1 MRGGNGKPD
10 AFSPHK
16 TADGR
21 DLEIAKSS
29 KSGTGYWCV
38 VGPRYGKYY
47 VKKKLDGEKGSKRS
61 KVFAGHASARE
72 AAIALAEY
80 MDAPYDLPEAP
91 PRKPKGSSDQAV
103 RNGILNKEA
112 RLEQLMAEANSLLGV
127 DFTGA
132 GPKTLDEIAAEDAER
147 EAYAAWKEQ
156 RARSLSGQRVRVV
169 ARPEP
174 QPRAALF
181 DAAVLQCAAQPMAMP
196 MAGVPGAM

>member
-1 MRGGNGKPD
+1 MRGGNGKAD
-10 AFSPHK
+10 DFSPHK

-21 DLEIAKSS
+21 ELSIAKSS
-29 KSGTGYWCV
+29 KSKTGYWCV
-38 VGPRYGKYY
+38 IGPRYGKFY

-80 MDAPYDLPEAP
+80 RDDPYELPEAP
-91 PRKPKGSSDQAV
+91 PRKPWGSSDRAV
-103 RNGILNKEA
+103 RNGILRKEA
-112 RLEQLMAEANSLLGV
+112 RLEHLMAEANTLLGV
-127 DFTGA
+127 DFAGA
-132 GPKTLDEIAAEDAER
+132 GPKNLDKIAAEDAER

-156 RARSLSGQRVRVV
+156 RARSLSGQRVA